1 MEELYI
7 VTGAAGFLG
16 STIVRQLVE
25 KNKRVRAFV
34 LPNDKSVEYLPSNIE
49 IVKGD
54 LLDIDSLENLFKDS
68 NKYITYVM
76 HIASIVTVD
85 PEYSQLVMDVN
96 VKGTKNIIDMS
107 IKYNIKRLL
116 YCSSTGA
123 IPELKKGKISETE
136 SFDENKVLGCY
147 SKSKALATKLVL
159 SYKDKLDVVVVHPSG
174 ILGPNDYAKG
184 ETTRVLID
192 IINGKMKAGING
204 SFNLCDVRDLANG
217 AISALKNGKRGE
229 CYILAN
235 DEVSFKKF
243 AKMISKE
250 AKNNKKVKLFL
261 PIWLSNI
268 IAKKMEKRAKKKGT
282 KPLMT
287 TFSVYNL
294 ARNNDFSSE
303 KAKKEL
309 GYETRSYEITIKD
322 EVKWLKERGLIHAAG
337 LKYDVDCNVPCHV
350 KTDSS
355 GMFVSVD
362 GEYRVKNLMVYNKNT
377 KEYEPLDDN
386 KEYLLGGINYLL
398 RNQGNGLTMF
408 NDSELVLDYI
418 DEDYTVFAKYFLAFG
433 NTKINNQ
440 NSPLKGYIN
449 YLYDYENPYGSNRI
463 NILNLK
469 HSLS

>member
-159 SYKDKLDVVVVHPSG
+159 SYKDLLDVVVVHPSG

-217 AISALKNGKRGE
+217 AILALKNGKRGE

-235 DEVSFKKF
+235 DMVSFKKF

-261 PIWLSNI
+261 PIWLSNL
-268 IAKKMEKRAKKKGT
+268 IAKKMEKKAKKNGT

-322 EVKWLKERGLIHAAG
+322 EVKWLKERGLIHA
-337 LKYDVDCNVPCHV
+337 
-350 KTDSS
+350 
-355 GMFVSVD
+355 
-362 GEYRVKNLMVYNKNT
+362 
-377 KEYEPLDDN
+377 
-386 KEYLLGGINYLL
+386 
-398 RNQGNGLTMF
+398 
-408 NDSELVLDYI
+408 
-418 DEDYTVFAKYFLAFG
+418 
-433 NTKINNQ
+433 
-440 NSPLKGYIN
+440 
-449 YLYDYENPYGSNRI
+449 
-463 NILNLK
+463 
-469 HSLS
+469 

>member
-159 SYKDKLDVVVVHPSG
+159 SYKDLLDVVVVHPSG

-217 AISALKNGKRGE
+217 AILALKNGRRGE

-235 DEVSFKKF
+235 DMVSFKKF

-268 IAKKMEKRAKKKGT
+268 IAKKMEKKAKKNGT

-322 EVKWLKERGLIHAAG
+322 EVKWLKERGLIHA
-337 LKYDVDCNVPCHV
+337 
-350 KTDSS
+350 
-355 GMFVSVD
+355 
-362 GEYRVKNLMVYNKNT
+362 
-377 KEYEPLDDN
+377 
-386 KEYLLGGINYLL
+386 
-398 RNQGNGLTMF
+398 
-408 NDSELVLDYI
+408 
-418 DEDYTVFAKYFLAFG
+418 
-433 NTKINNQ
+433 
-440 NSPLKGYIN
+440 
-449 YLYDYENPYGSNRI
+449 
-463 NILNLK
+463 
-469 HSLS
+469 

>member
-25 KNKRVRAFV
+25 KNKMVRAFV
-34 LPNDKSVEYLPSNIE
+34 LPNDKSVEYLPTNIE

-54 LLDIDSLENLFKDS
+54 LLDLDSLENLFKDS

-76 HIASIVTVD
+76 HIASIVTVNPD
-85 PEYSQLVMDVN
+85 YNQLVMDVN
-96 VKGTKNIIDMS
+96 VTGTKNIIDMS
-107 IKYNIKRLL
+107 IKYNVKRLL

-136 SFDENKVLGCY
+136 DFDEDKVLGCY

-217 AISALKNGKRGE
+217 AILALKNGKRGE

-235 DEVSFKKF
+235 DMVSFKKF

-268 IAKKMEKRAKKKGT
+268 IAKKMEKKAKKNGT

-322 EVKWLKERGLIHAAG
+322 EVRWLKERGLIHA
-337 LKYDVDCNVPCHV
+337 
-350 KTDSS
+350 
-355 GMFVSVD
+355 
-362 GEYRVKNLMVYNKNT
+362 
-377 KEYEPLDDN
+377 
-386 KEYLLGGINYLL
+386 
-398 RNQGNGLTMF
+398 
-408 NDSELVLDYI
+408 
-418 DEDYTVFAKYFLAFG
+418 
-433 NTKINNQ
+433 
-440 NSPLKGYIN
+440 
-449 YLYDYENPYGSNRI
+449 
-463 NILNLK
+463 
-469 HSLS
+469 

>member
-34 LPNDKSVEYLPSNIE
+34 LPNDKSIEYLPSNIE

-68 NKYITYVM
+68 NNYITYVM
-76 HIASIVTVD
+76 HIASIVTVNPD
-85 PEYSQLVMDVN
+85 YNQLVMDVN
-96 VKGTKNIIDMS
+96 VKGTQNIIDMS

-136 SFDENKVLGCY
+136 DFDEEKVLGCY

-217 AISALKNGKRGE
+217 AILALKNGRRGE

-261 PIWLSNI
+261 PIWISNL
-268 IAKKMEKRAKKKGT
+268 IAKKMEKKAKKNGT

-309 GYETRSYEITIKD
+309 GYETRSYELTIKD
-322 EVKWLKERGLIHAAG
+322 EVKWLKERGLIHA
-337 LKYDVDCNVPCHV
+337 
-350 KTDSS
+350 
-355 GMFVSVD
+355 
-362 GEYRVKNLMVYNKNT
+362 
-377 KEYEPLDDN
+377 
-386 KEYLLGGINYLL
+386 
-398 RNQGNGLTMF
+398 
-408 NDSELVLDYI
+408 
-418 DEDYTVFAKYFLAFG
+418 
-433 NTKINNQ
+433 
-440 NSPLKGYIN
+440 
-449 YLYDYENPYGSNRI
+449 
-463 NILNLK
+463 
-469 HSLS
+469 

>member
-54 LLDIDSLENLFKDS
+54 LLDLDSLENLFKDS
-68 NKYITYVM
+68 DKYITYVM
-76 HIASIVTVD
+76 HIASIVTVNPD
-85 PEYSQLVMDVN
+85 YNQLVMDVN

-136 SFDENKVLGCY
+136 DFDEEKVLGCY

-217 AISALKNGKRGE
+217 AILALKNGKRGE

-235 DEVSFKKF
+235 DMVSFKKF

-268 IAKKMEKRAKKKGT
+268 IAKKMEKKAKKNGT

-309 GYETRSYEITIKD
+309 GYKTRSYEITIKD
-322 EVKWLKERGLIHAAG
+322 EVKWLKERGLIHA
-337 LKYDVDCNVPCHV
+337 
-350 KTDSS
+350 
-355 GMFVSVD
+355 
-362 GEYRVKNLMVYNKNT
+362 
-377 KEYEPLDDN
+377 
-386 KEYLLGGINYLL
+386 
-398 RNQGNGLTMF
+398 
-408 NDSELVLDYI
+408 
-418 DEDYTVFAKYFLAFG
+418 
-433 NTKINNQ
+433 
-440 NSPLKGYIN
+440 
-449 YLYDYENPYGSNRI
+449 
-463 NILNLK
+463 
-469 HSLS
+469 

>member
-54 LLDIDSLENLFKDS
+54 LLDLDSLENLFKDS

-76 HIASIVTVD
+76 HIASIVTVNPD
-85 PEYSQLVMDVN
+85 YNQLVMDVN
-96 VKGTKNIIDMS
+96 VKGTQNIIDMS

-136 SFDENKVLGCY
+136 DFDEEKVLGCY

-217 AISALKNGKRGE
+217 AILALKNGKRGE

-250 AKNNKKVKLFL
+250 AKNNKRVKLFL
-261 PIWLSNI
+261 PIWISNL
-268 IAKKMEKRAKKKGT
+268 IARKMEKKAKKNGT

-303 KAKKEL
+303 KAKREL
-309 GYETRSYEITIKD
+309 GYETRSYELTIKD
-322 EVKWLKERGLIHAAG
+322 EVKWLKERGLIHA
-337 LKYDVDCNVPCHV
+337 
-350 KTDSS
+350 
-355 GMFVSVD
+355 
-362 GEYRVKNLMVYNKNT
+362 
-377 KEYEPLDDN
+377 
-386 KEYLLGGINYLL
+386 
-398 RNQGNGLTMF
+398 
-408 NDSELVLDYI
+408 
-418 DEDYTVFAKYFLAFG
+418 
-433 NTKINNQ
+433 
-440 NSPLKGYIN
+440 
-449 YLYDYENPYGSNRI
+449 
-463 NILNLK
+463 
-469 HSLS
+469 

>member
-159 SYKDKLDVVVVHPSG
+159 SYKDLLDVVVVHPSG

-217 AISALKNGKRGE
+217 AILALKNGKRGE

-235 DEVSFKKF
+235 DMVSFKKF

-268 IAKKMEKRAKKKGT
+268 IAKKMEKKAKKNGT

-322 EVKWLKERGLIHAAG
+322 EVKWLKERGLIHA
-337 LKYDVDCNVPCHV
+337 
-350 KTDSS
+350 
-355 GMFVSVD
+355 
-362 GEYRVKNLMVYNKNT
+362 
-377 KEYEPLDDN
+377 
-386 KEYLLGGINYLL
+386 
-398 RNQGNGLTMF
+398 
-408 NDSELVLDYI
+408 
-418 DEDYTVFAKYFLAFG
+418 
-433 NTKINNQ
+433 
-440 NSPLKGYIN
+440 
-449 YLYDYENPYGSNRI
+449 
-463 NILNLK
+463 
-469 HSLS
+469 

>member
-54 LLDIDSLENLFKDS
+54 LLDIDSLENLFNDS

-159 SYKDKLDVVVVHPSG
+159 SYKDLLDVVVVHPSG

-217 AISALKNGKRGE
+217 AILALKNGKSGE

-235 DEVSFKKF
+235 DMVSFKKF

-268 IAKKMEKRAKKKGT
+268 IAKIMEKKAKKNGT

-322 EVKWLKERGLIHAAG
+322 EVKWLKERGLIHA
-337 LKYDVDCNVPCHV
+337 
-350 KTDSS
+350 
-355 GMFVSVD
+355 
-362 GEYRVKNLMVYNKNT
+362 
-377 KEYEPLDDN
+377 
-386 KEYLLGGINYLL
+386 
-398 RNQGNGLTMF
+398 
-408 NDSELVLDYI
+408 
-418 DEDYTVFAKYFLAFG
+418 
-433 NTKINNQ
+433 
-440 NSPLKGYIN
+440 
-449 YLYDYENPYGSNRI
+449 
-463 NILNLK
+463 
-469 HSLS
+469 

>member
-25 KNKRVRAFV
+25 KNKKVRAFV

-136 SFDENKVLGCY
+136 TFDENKVLGCY

-159 SYKDKLDVVVVHPSG
+159 SYKDLLDVVVVHPSG

-217 AISALKNGKRGE
+217 AILALKNGKRGE

-235 DEVSFKKF
+235 DMVSFKKF

-261 PIWLSNI
+261 PIWLSNV
-268 IAKKMEKRAKKKGT
+268 IAKKMEKKAKKNGT

-322 EVKWLKERGLIHAAG
+322 EVKWLKERGLIHA
-337 LKYDVDCNVPCHV
+337 
-350 KTDSS
+350 
-355 GMFVSVD
+355 
-362 GEYRVKNLMVYNKNT
+362 
-377 KEYEPLDDN
+377 
-386 KEYLLGGINYLL
+386 
-398 RNQGNGLTMF
+398 
-408 NDSELVLDYI
+408 
-418 DEDYTVFAKYFLAFG
+418 
-433 NTKINNQ
+433 
-440 NSPLKGYIN
+440 
-449 YLYDYENPYGSNRI
+449 
-463 NILNLK
+463 
-469 HSLS
+469 

>member
-54 LLDIDSLENLFKDS
+54 LLDLDSLENLFKDS

-76 HIASIVTVD
+76 HIASIVTVNPD
-85 PEYSQLVMDVN
+85 YNQLVMDVN
-96 VKGTKNIIDMS
+96 VKGTQNIIDMS

-136 SFDENKVLGCY
+136 DFDEEKVLGCY

-174 ILGPNDYAKG
+174 ILGPNDYANG

-217 AISALKNGKRGE
+217 AILALRNGKRGE

-250 AKNNKKVKLFL
+250 AKNNKRVKLFL
-261 PIWLSNI
+261 PIWISNL
-268 IAKKMEKRAKKKGT
+268 IAKKMEKKAKKNGT

-303 KAKKEL
+303 KAKREL
-309 GYETRSYEITIKD
+309 GYETRSYELTIKD
-322 EVKWLKERGLIHAAG
+322 EVKWLKERGLIHA
-337 LKYDVDCNVPCHV
+337 
-350 KTDSS
+350 
-355 GMFVSVD
+355 
-362 GEYRVKNLMVYNKNT
+362 
-377 KEYEPLDDN
+377 
-386 KEYLLGGINYLL
+386 
-398 RNQGNGLTMF
+398 
-408 NDSELVLDYI
+408 
-418 DEDYTVFAKYFLAFG
+418 
-433 NTKINNQ
+433 
-440 NSPLKGYIN
+440 
-449 YLYDYENPYGSNRI
+449 
-463 NILNLK
+463 
-469 HSLS
+469 

>member
-54 LLDIDSLENLFKDS
+54 LLDLDSLENLFKDS
-68 NKYITYVM
+68 DKYITYVM
-76 HIASIVTVD
+76 HIASIVTVNPD
-85 PEYSQLVMDVN
+85 YNQLVMDVN

-136 SFDENKVLGCY
+136 DFDEEKVLGCY

-217 AISALKNGKRGE
+217 AILALRNGRRGE

-261 PIWLSNI
+261 PIWISNL
-268 IAKKMEKRAKKKGT
+268 IAKKMEKKAKKNGT

-303 KAKKEL
+303 KAKREL
-309 GYETRSYEITIKD
+309 GYETRSYELTIKD
-322 EVKWLKERGLIHAAG
+322 EVKWLKERGLIHA
-337 LKYDVDCNVPCHV
+337 
-350 KTDSS
+350 
-355 GMFVSVD
+355 
-362 GEYRVKNLMVYNKNT
+362 
-377 KEYEPLDDN
+377 
-386 KEYLLGGINYLL
+386 
-398 RNQGNGLTMF
+398 
-408 NDSELVLDYI
+408 
-418 DEDYTVFAKYFLAFG
+418 
-433 NTKINNQ
+433 
-440 NSPLKGYIN
+440 
-449 YLYDYENPYGSNRI
+449 
-463 NILNLK
+463 
-469 HSLS
+469 

>member
-85 PEYSQLVMDVN
+85 PKYSQLVMDVN

-159 SYKDKLDVVVVHPSG
+159 SYKDLLDVVVVHPSG

-217 AISALKNGKRGE
+217 AILALKNGKRGE

-235 DEVSFKKF
+235 DMVSFKKF

-268 IAKKMEKRAKKKGT
+268 IAKKMEKKAKKNGT

-322 EVKWLKERGLIHAAG
+322 EVKWLKERGLIHA
-337 LKYDVDCNVPCHV
+337 
-350 KTDSS
+350 
-355 GMFVSVD
+355 
-362 GEYRVKNLMVYNKNT
+362 
-377 KEYEPLDDN
+377 
-386 KEYLLGGINYLL
+386 
-398 RNQGNGLTMF
+398 
-408 NDSELVLDYI
+408 
-418 DEDYTVFAKYFLAFG
+418 
-433 NTKINNQ
+433 
-440 NSPLKGYIN
+440 
-449 YLYDYENPYGSNRI
+449 
-463 NILNLK
+463 
-469 HSLS
+469 

>member
-123 IPELKKGKISETE
+123 IPELKKGKISETD

-159 SYKDKLDVVVVHPSG
+159 SYKDLLDVVVVHPSG

-217 AISALKNGKRGE
+217 AILALKNGKRGE

-235 DEVSFKKF
+235 DMVSFKKF

-268 IAKKMEKRAKKKGT
+268 IAKKMEKKAKKNGT

-322 EVKWLKERGLIHAAG
+322 EVKWLKERGLIHA
-337 LKYDVDCNVPCHV
+337 
-350 KTDSS
+350 
-355 GMFVSVD
+355 
-362 GEYRVKNLMVYNKNT
+362 
-377 KEYEPLDDN
+377 
-386 KEYLLGGINYLL
+386 
-398 RNQGNGLTMF
+398 
-408 NDSELVLDYI
+408 
-418 DEDYTVFAKYFLAFG
+418 
-433 NTKINNQ
+433 
-440 NSPLKGYIN
+440 
-449 YLYDYENPYGSNRI
+449 
-463 NILNLK
+463 
-469 HSLS
+469 

>member
-54 LLDIDSLENLFKDS
+54 LLDIYSLENLFKDS

-136 SFDENKVLGCY
+136 TFDENKVLGCY

-217 AISALKNGKRGE
+217 AILALKNGKRGE

-235 DEVSFKKF
+235 DMVSFKKF

-268 IAKKMEKRAKKKGT
+268 IAKMMEKKAKKNGT

-309 GYETRSYEITIKD
+309 GYKTRSYEITIKD
-322 EVKWLKERGLIHAAG
+322 EVKWLKERGLIHA
-337 LKYDVDCNVPCHV
+337 
-350 KTDSS
+350 
-355 GMFVSVD
+355 
-362 GEYRVKNLMVYNKNT
+362 
-377 KEYEPLDDN
+377 
-386 KEYLLGGINYLL
+386 
-398 RNQGNGLTMF
+398 
-408 NDSELVLDYI
+408 
-418 DEDYTVFAKYFLAFG
+418 
-433 NTKINNQ
+433 
-440 NSPLKGYIN
+440 
-449 YLYDYENPYGSNRI
+449 
-463 NILNLK
+463 
-469 HSLS
+469 

>member
-25 KNKRVRAFV
+25 KNKKVRAFV

-85 PEYSQLVMDVN
+85 PEYSQKVMDVN

-136 SFDENKVLGCY
+136 TFDENKVLGCY

-217 AISALKNGKRGE
+217 AILALKNGKRGE

-235 DEVSFKKF
+235 DMVSFKKF

-268 IAKKMEKRAKKKGT
+268 IAKTMEKKAKKNGT

-309 GYETRSYEITIKD
+309 GYKTRSYEITIKD
-322 EVKWLKERGLIHAAG
+322 EVKWLKERGLIHA
-337 LKYDVDCNVPCHV
+337 
-350 KTDSS
+350 
-355 GMFVSVD
+355 
-362 GEYRVKNLMVYNKNT
+362 
-377 KEYEPLDDN
+377 
-386 KEYLLGGINYLL
+386 
-398 RNQGNGLTMF
+398 
-408 NDSELVLDYI
+408 
-418 DEDYTVFAKYFLAFG
+418 
-433 NTKINNQ
+433 
-440 NSPLKGYIN
+440 
-449 YLYDYENPYGSNRI
+449 
-463 NILNLK
+463 
-469 HSLS
+469 

>member
-54 LLDIDSLENLFKDS
+54 LLDLDSLENLFKDS
-68 NKYITYVM
+68 DKYITYVM
-76 HIASIVTVD
+76 HIASIVTVNPD
-85 PEYSQLVMDVN
+85 YNQLVMDVN
-96 VKGTKNIIDMS
+96 VRGTQNIIDMS

-159 SYKDKLDVVVVHPSG
+159 SYKDLLDVVVVHPSG

-217 AISALKNGKRGE
+217 AILALKNGKSGE

-235 DEVSFKKF
+235 DMVSFKKF

-268 IAKKMEKRAKKKGT
+268 IAKKMEKKAKKNGT

-322 EVKWLKERGLIHAAG
+322 EVKWLKERGLIHA
-337 LKYDVDCNVPCHV
+337 
-350 KTDSS
+350 
-355 GMFVSVD
+355 
-362 GEYRVKNLMVYNKNT
+362 
-377 KEYEPLDDN
+377 
-386 KEYLLGGINYLL
+386 
-398 RNQGNGLTMF
+398 
-408 NDSELVLDYI
+408 
-418 DEDYTVFAKYFLAFG
+418 
-433 NTKINNQ
+433 
-440 NSPLKGYIN
+440 
-449 YLYDYENPYGSNRI
+449 
-463 NILNLK
+463 
-469 HSLS
+469 

>member
-147 SKSKALATKLVL
+147 SKSKAIATKLVL
-159 SYKDKLDVVVVHPSG
+159 SYKDILDVVVVHPSG

-217 AISALKNGKRGE
+217 AILALKNGKRGE

-235 DEVSFKKF
+235 DMVSFKKF

-268 IAKKMEKRAKKKGT
+268 IAKKMEKKAKKNGT

-322 EVKWLKERGLIHAAG
+322 EVKWLKERGLIHA
-337 LKYDVDCNVPCHV
+337 
-350 KTDSS
+350 
-355 GMFVSVD
+355 
-362 GEYRVKNLMVYNKNT
+362 
-377 KEYEPLDDN
+377 
-386 KEYLLGGINYLL
+386 
-398 RNQGNGLTMF
+398 
-408 NDSELVLDYI
+408 
-418 DEDYTVFAKYFLAFG
+418 
-433 NTKINNQ
+433 
-440 NSPLKGYIN
+440 
-449 YLYDYENPYGSNRI
+449 
-463 NILNLK
+463 
-469 HSLS
+469 

>member
-25 KNKRVRAFV
+25 KNKKVRAFV

-159 SYKDKLDVVVVHPSG
+159 SYKDLLDVVVVHPSG

-217 AISALKNGKRGE
+217 AILALKNGKRGE

-235 DEVSFKKF
+235 DMVSFKKF

-268 IAKKMEKRAKKKGT
+268 IAKKMEKKAKKNGT

-322 EVKWLKERGLIHAAG
+322 EVKWLKERGLIHA
-337 LKYDVDCNVPCHV
+337 
-350 KTDSS
+350 
-355 GMFVSVD
+355 
-362 GEYRVKNLMVYNKNT
+362 
-377 KEYEPLDDN
+377 
-386 KEYLLGGINYLL
+386 
-398 RNQGNGLTMF
+398 
-408 NDSELVLDYI
+408 
-418 DEDYTVFAKYFLAFG
+418 
-433 NTKINNQ
+433 
-440 NSPLKGYIN
+440 
-449 YLYDYENPYGSNRI
+449 
-463 NILNLK
+463 
-469 HSLS
+469 

>member
-25 KNKRVRAFV
+25 KNKKVRAFV

-76 HIASIVTVD
+76 HIASIVTVN

-96 VKGTKNIIDMS
+96 VKGTQNIIDMS

-159 SYKDKLDVVVVHPSG
+159 SYKDLLDVVVVHPSG

-217 AISALKNGKRGE
+217 AILALKNGKRGE

-235 DEVSFKKF
+235 DMVSFKKF

-268 IAKKMEKRAKKKGT
+268 IAKKMEKKAKKNGT

-322 EVKWLKERGLIHAAG
+322 EVKWLKERGLIHA
-337 LKYDVDCNVPCHV
+337 
-350 KTDSS
+350 
-355 GMFVSVD
+355 
-362 GEYRVKNLMVYNKNT
+362 
-377 KEYEPLDDN
+377 
-386 KEYLLGGINYLL
+386 
-398 RNQGNGLTMF
+398 
-408 NDSELVLDYI
+408 
-418 DEDYTVFAKYFLAFG
+418 
-433 NTKINNQ
+433 
-440 NSPLKGYIN
+440 
-449 YLYDYENPYGSNRI
+449 
-463 NILNLK
+463 
-469 HSLS
+469 

>member
-159 SYKDKLDVVVVHPSG
+159 SYKDLLDVVVVHPSG

-217 AISALKNGKRGE
+217 AILALKNGKRGE

-235 DEVSFKKF
+235 DEVSFKNF

-268 IAKKMEKRAKKKGT
+268 IAKKMEKKAKKNGT

-322 EVKWLKERGLIHAAG
+322 EVKWLKERGLIHA
-337 LKYDVDCNVPCHV
+337 
-350 KTDSS
+350 
-355 GMFVSVD
+355 
-362 GEYRVKNLMVYNKNT
+362 
-377 KEYEPLDDN
+377 
-386 KEYLLGGINYLL
+386 
-398 RNQGNGLTMF
+398 
-408 NDSELVLDYI
+408 
-418 DEDYTVFAKYFLAFG
+418 
-433 NTKINNQ
+433 
-440 NSPLKGYIN
+440 
-449 YLYDYENPYGSNRI
+449 
-463 NILNLK
+463 
-469 HSLS
+469 

>member
-123 IPELKKGKISETE
+123 IPELKKGKIRETE

-159 SYKDKLDVVVVHPSG
+159 SYKDLLDVVVVHPSG

-217 AISALKNGKRGE
+217 AILALKNGKRGE

-235 DEVSFKKF
+235 DMVSFKKF

-268 IAKKMEKRAKKKGT
+268 IAKKMEKKARKNGT

-322 EVKWLKERGLIHAAG
+322 EVKWLKERGLIHA
-337 LKYDVDCNVPCHV
+337 
-350 KTDSS
+350 
-355 GMFVSVD
+355 
-362 GEYRVKNLMVYNKNT
+362 
-377 KEYEPLDDN
+377 
-386 KEYLLGGINYLL
+386 
-398 RNQGNGLTMF
+398 
-408 NDSELVLDYI
+408 
-418 DEDYTVFAKYFLAFG
+418 
-433 NTKINNQ
+433 
-440 NSPLKGYIN
+440 
-449 YLYDYENPYGSNRI
+449 
-463 NILNLK
+463 
-469 HSLS
+469 

>member
-159 SYKDKLDVVVVHPSG
+159 SYKDLLDVVVVHPSG

-217 AISALKNGKRGE
+217 AILALKNGRRGE

-235 DEVSFKKF
+235 DEVSFKNF

-261 PIWLSNI
+261 PIWLSNV
-268 IAKKMEKRAKKKGT
+268 IAKKMEKKAKKKGV

-322 EVKWLKERGLIHAAG
+322 EVKWLKERGLIHA
-337 LKYDVDCNVPCHV
+337 
-350 KTDSS
+350 
-355 GMFVSVD
+355 
-362 GEYRVKNLMVYNKNT
+362 
-377 KEYEPLDDN
+377 
-386 KEYLLGGINYLL
+386 
-398 RNQGNGLTMF
+398 
-408 NDSELVLDYI
+408 
-418 DEDYTVFAKYFLAFG
+418 
-433 NTKINNQ
+433 
-440 NSPLKGYIN
+440 
-449 YLYDYENPYGSNRI
+449 
-463 NILNLK
+463 
-469 HSLS
+469 

>member
-159 SYKDKLDVVVVHPSG
+159 SYKDLLDVVVVHPSG

-217 AISALKNGKRGE
+217 AILALKNGKRGE

-235 DEVSFKKF
+235 DMVSFKKF

-268 IAKKMEKRAKKKGT
+268 IAKKMEKKSKKNGT

-322 EVKWLKERGLIHAAG
+322 EVKWLKERGLIHA
-337 LKYDVDCNVPCHV
+337 
-350 KTDSS
+350 
-355 GMFVSVD
+355 
-362 GEYRVKNLMVYNKNT
+362 
-377 KEYEPLDDN
+377 
-386 KEYLLGGINYLL
+386 
-398 RNQGNGLTMF
+398 
-408 NDSELVLDYI
+408 
-418 DEDYTVFAKYFLAFG
+418 
-433 NTKINNQ
+433 
-440 NSPLKGYIN
+440 
-449 YLYDYENPYGSNRI
+449 
-463 NILNLK
+463 
-469 HSLS
+469 

>member
-54 LLDIDSLENLFKDS
+54 LLDLDSLENLFKDS
-68 NKYITYVM
+68 DKYITYVM
-76 HIASIVTVD
+76 HIASIVTVNPD
-85 PEYSQLVMDVN
+85 YNQLVMDVN
-96 VKGTKNIIDMS
+96 VRGTQNIIDMS

-217 AISALKNGKRGE
+217 AILALKNGKRGE

-235 DEVSFKKF
+235 DMVSFKKF

-268 IAKKMEKRAKKKGT
+268 IAKKMEKKAKKKGT

-309 GYETRSYEITIKD
+309 EYETRSYEITIKD
-322 EVKWLKERGLIHAAG
+322 EVKWLKERGLIHA
-337 LKYDVDCNVPCHV
+337 
-350 KTDSS
+350 
-355 GMFVSVD
+355 
-362 GEYRVKNLMVYNKNT
+362 
-377 KEYEPLDDN
+377 
-386 KEYLLGGINYLL
+386 
-398 RNQGNGLTMF
+398 
-408 NDSELVLDYI
+408 
-418 DEDYTVFAKYFLAFG
+418 
-433 NTKINNQ
+433 
-440 NSPLKGYIN
+440 
-449 YLYDYENPYGSNRI
+449 
-463 NILNLK
+463 
-469 HSLS
+469 

>member
-54 LLDIDSLENLFKDS
+54 LLDLDSLENLFKDS
-68 NKYITYVM
+68 NNYITYVM
-76 HIASIVTVD
+76 HIASIVTVNPD
-85 PEYSQLVMDVN
+85 YNQLVMDVN
-96 VKGTKNIIDMS
+96 VKGTQNIIDMS

-136 SFDENKVLGCY
+136 DFDEEKVLGCY

-174 ILGPNDYAKG
+174 ILGPNDYANG

-217 AISALKNGKRGE
+217 AILALRNGKRGE

-250 AKNNKKVKLFL
+250 AKNNKRVKLFL
-261 PIWLSNI
+261 PIWISNL
-268 IAKKMEKRAKKKGT
+268 IARKMEKKAKKKGT

-309 GYETRSYEITIKD
+309 GYETRSYELTIKD
-322 EVKWLKERGLIHAAG
+322 EVKWLKERGLIHA
-337 LKYDVDCNVPCHV
+337 
-350 KTDSS
+350 
-355 GMFVSVD
+355 
-362 GEYRVKNLMVYNKNT
+362 
-377 KEYEPLDDN
+377 
-386 KEYLLGGINYLL
+386 
-398 RNQGNGLTMF
+398 
-408 NDSELVLDYI
+408 
-418 DEDYTVFAKYFLAFG
+418 
-433 NTKINNQ
+433 
-440 NSPLKGYIN
+440 
-449 YLYDYENPYGSNRI
+449 
-463 NILNLK
+463 
-469 HSLS
+469 

>member
-25 KNKRVRAFV
+25 KNKKVRAFV

-85 PEYSQLVMDVN
+85 PEYSQKVMDVN

-136 SFDENKVLGCY
+136 TFDENKVLGCY

-217 AISALKNGKRGE
+217 AILALKNGKRGE

-235 DEVSFKKF
+235 DMVSFKKF

-268 IAKKMEKRAKKKGT
+268 IAKKMEKKAKKNGT

-309 GYETRSYEITIKD
+309 GYKTRSYEITIKD
-322 EVKWLKERGLIHAAG
+322 EVKWLKERGLIHA
-337 LKYDVDCNVPCHV
+337 
-350 KTDSS
+350 
-355 GMFVSVD
+355 
-362 GEYRVKNLMVYNKNT
+362 
-377 KEYEPLDDN
+377 
-386 KEYLLGGINYLL
+386 
-398 RNQGNGLTMF
+398 
-408 NDSELVLDYI
+408 
-418 DEDYTVFAKYFLAFG
+418 
-433 NTKINNQ
+433 
-440 NSPLKGYIN
+440 
-449 YLYDYENPYGSNRI
+449 
-463 NILNLK
+463 
-469 HSLS
+469 

>member
-159 SYKDKLDVVVVHPSG
+159 SYKDSLDVVVVHPSG

-217 AISALKNGKRGE
+217 AILALKNGKRGE

-235 DEVSFKKF
+235 DMVSFKKF

-268 IAKKMEKRAKKKGT
+268 IAKKMEKKAKKNGT

-322 EVKWLKERGLIHAAG
+322 EVKWLKERGLIHA
-337 LKYDVDCNVPCHV
+337 
-350 KTDSS
+350 
-355 GMFVSVD
+355 
-362 GEYRVKNLMVYNKNT
+362 
-377 KEYEPLDDN
+377 
-386 KEYLLGGINYLL
+386 
-398 RNQGNGLTMF
+398 
-408 NDSELVLDYI
+408 
-418 DEDYTVFAKYFLAFG
+418 
-433 NTKINNQ
+433 
-440 NSPLKGYIN
+440 
-449 YLYDYENPYGSNRI
+449 
-463 NILNLK
+463 
-469 HSLS
+469 

>member
-25 KNKRVRAFV
+25 KNKKVRAFV

-85 PEYSQLVMDVN
+85 PEYSQKVMDVN

-136 SFDENKVLGCY
+136 TFDENKVLGCY

-217 AISALKNGKRGE
+217 AILALKNGKRGE

-235 DEVSFKKF
+235 DMVSFKKF

-268 IAKKMEKRAKKKGT
+268 IAKKMEKKAKKNGT

-303 KAKKEL
+303 KAKMEL
-309 GYETRSYEITIKD
+309 GYKTRSYEITIKD
-322 EVKWLKERGLIHAAG
+322 EVKWLKERGLIHA
-337 LKYDVDCNVPCHV
+337 
-350 KTDSS
+350 
-355 GMFVSVD
+355 
-362 GEYRVKNLMVYNKNT
+362 
-377 KEYEPLDDN
+377 
-386 KEYLLGGINYLL
+386 
-398 RNQGNGLTMF
+398 
-408 NDSELVLDYI
+408 
-418 DEDYTVFAKYFLAFG
+418 
-433 NTKINNQ
+433 
-440 NSPLKGYIN
+440 
-449 YLYDYENPYGSNRI
+449 
-463 NILNLK
+463 
-469 HSLS
+469 

>member
-25 KNKRVRAFV
+25 KNKRVRAFI

-159 SYKDKLDVVVVHPSG
+159 SYKDLLDVVVVHPSG

-217 AISALKNGKRGE
+217 AILALKNGRRGE

-235 DEVSFKKF
+235 DEVSFKNF

-261 PIWLSNI
+261 PIWLSNV
-268 IAKKMEKRAKKKGT
+268 IAKKMEKKAKKKGV

-322 EVKWLKERGLIHAAG
+322 EVKWLKERGLIHA
-337 LKYDVDCNVPCHV
+337 
-350 KTDSS
+350 
-355 GMFVSVD
+355 
-362 GEYRVKNLMVYNKNT
+362 
-377 KEYEPLDDN
+377 
-386 KEYLLGGINYLL
+386 
-398 RNQGNGLTMF
+398 
-408 NDSELVLDYI
+408 
-418 DEDYTVFAKYFLAFG
+418 
-433 NTKINNQ
+433 
-440 NSPLKGYIN
+440 
-449 YLYDYENPYGSNRI
+449 
-463 NILNLK
+463 
-469 HSLS
+469 

>member
-34 LPNDKSVEYLPSNIE
+34 LPNDKSIEYLPSNIE

-68 NKYITYVM
+68 NNYITYVM
-76 HIASIVTVD
+76 HIASIVTVNPD
-85 PEYSQLVMDVN
+85 YNQLVMDVN
-96 VKGTKNIIDMS
+96 VKGTQNIIDMS

-136 SFDENKVLGCY
+136 DFDEEKVLGCY

-217 AISALKNGKRGE
+217 AILALKNGRRGE

-261 PIWLSNI
+261 PIWISNL
-268 IAKKMEKRAKKKGT
+268 IAKKMEKKAKKNGT

-322 EVKWLKERGLIHAAG
+322 EVKWLKERGLIHA
-337 LKYDVDCNVPCHV
+337 
-350 KTDSS
+350 
-355 GMFVSVD
+355 
-362 GEYRVKNLMVYNKNT
+362 
-377 KEYEPLDDN
+377 
-386 KEYLLGGINYLL
+386 
-398 RNQGNGLTMF
+398 
-408 NDSELVLDYI
+408 
-418 DEDYTVFAKYFLAFG
+418 
-433 NTKINNQ
+433 
-440 NSPLKGYIN
+440 
-449 YLYDYENPYGSNRI
+449 
-463 NILNLK
+463 
-469 HSLS
+469 

>member
-217 AISALKNGKRGE
+217 AILALKNGKRGE

-235 DEVSFKKF
+235 DMVSFKKF

-268 IAKKMEKRAKKKGT
+268 IAKKMEKKAKKNGT

-322 EVKWLKERGLIHAAG
+322 EVKWLKERGLIHA
-337 LKYDVDCNVPCHV
+337 
-350 KTDSS
+350 
-355 GMFVSVD
+355 
-362 GEYRVKNLMVYNKNT
+362 
-377 KEYEPLDDN
+377 
-386 KEYLLGGINYLL
+386 
-398 RNQGNGLTMF
+398 
-408 NDSELVLDYI
+408 
-418 DEDYTVFAKYFLAFG
+418 
-433 NTKINNQ
+433 
-440 NSPLKGYIN
+440 
-449 YLYDYENPYGSNRI
+449 
-463 NILNLK
+463 
-469 HSLS
+469 

>member
-25 KNKRVRAFV
+25 KNKKVRAFV

-76 HIASIVTVD
+76 HIASIVTVN

-96 VKGTKNIIDMS
+96 VKGTQNIIDMS

-159 SYKDKLDVVVVHPSG
+159 SYKDLLDVVVVHPSG

-217 AISALKNGKRGE
+217 AILALKNGKSGE

-235 DEVSFKKF
+235 DMVSFKKF

-268 IAKKMEKRAKKKGT
+268 IAKKMEKKAKKNGT

-322 EVKWLKERGLIHAAG
+322 EVKWLKERGLIHA
-337 LKYDVDCNVPCHV
+337 
-350 KTDSS
+350 
-355 GMFVSVD
+355 
-362 GEYRVKNLMVYNKNT
+362 
-377 KEYEPLDDN
+377 
-386 KEYLLGGINYLL
+386 
-398 RNQGNGLTMF
+398 
-408 NDSELVLDYI
+408 
-418 DEDYTVFAKYFLAFG
+418 
-433 NTKINNQ
+433 
-440 NSPLKGYIN
+440 
-449 YLYDYENPYGSNRI
+449 
-463 NILNLK
+463 
-469 HSLS
+469 